1 MAIRDVALA
10 VENYRVRQP
19 RNVVRDFAASDR
31 RGAVQE
37 VIEAGTVLPVA
48 YGYTGVQAVPVFR
61 DSVANTLIASAGNTQ
76 TNRDR
81 FGAWFA
87 QTAAHNDEADQL
99 LLQQYVL
106 SAGTILDVLT
116 VFLNDQSLNFDGWRS
131 FAGDDDD
138 NLYKHCA
145 HQWGSA
151 AVALASAYSA
161 NRDAKAKFTDLVPLT
176 GLYNGAERFGPSFPY
191 LFAVIAG
198 ANPVFVSSSLNI
210 TVSSTPTPYAV
221 GALLDWLMSR
231 VYGLGLVKADL
242 SMAHWRTASVLGGH
256 NFRTL
261 TQRIRQASY
270 DSDAGDT
277 KNSNLAF
284 AVPPDYRY
292 AASGTLST
300 GHSVEQV
307 LTKFE
312 EVMPS
317 LLLWERFDGKLAID
331 LWDSTRTNIV
341 LQLGE
346 DDLLTHP
353 EVVQSNASAVDQV
366 TVLFNGYENDFTE
379 DSVTD
384 GFVVGQ
390 QVYDIPGSYTFNI
403 PAGVDA
409 ITARIVGGRNTSGN
423 NGDSTV
429 TLGSTV
435 HKATGG
441 AGRGDDLDLGSG
453 GWVGGFAFGADIWFI
468 DKGVQADQRYLRGYG
483 LSGTAVVRNS
493 AKDVY
498 IGDLTS
504 FRQWNG
510 AIVIGDYVYLINNGS
525 PRKLWCYRYSG
536 GSLSRFTAGDTD
548 LPGRVNGNIVSYYP
562 GPVNGNTLWVDWSG
576 AGSLFAYTFNNGRLT
591 RDTTKGLSSGVGHFV
606 FQSGTTWWGY
616 TISGRS
622 FRGGTYNA
630 GTNTITRNTALD
642 YRRSFGN
649 NSRLYPGPAIGNLVW
664 AQHDDEAYGLYIHN
678 GRIDPD
684 YIRAGTEV
692 ERELSINSQTTLAVV
707 VGNLDGQVILQWASG
722 ALSGNIETR
731 RIDLCFNRAQAR
743 RLSREHAENS
753 KRLTYQFKATRKAL
767 GLEPGDLIAIDYQG
781 LFDDTVMRV
790 VDMSIETDLTVN
802 LATEF
807 RKTIIGA
814 GVLPP
819 PKPAADEQAP
829 RFLRASIDA
838 AGTTFTIAFDELL
851 DPGNV
856 PSRTAFTILETSSGG
871 SASRKTGS
879 TLTLNAGEVRIQ
891 FGSPVIFD
899 STLTVAYAKPSSNPL
914 QDTAGNEVA
923 SFGAQ
928 QADNNVVVTDK
939 SLGTRE
945 GLSLSDSVTTR
956 SVDEVAPR
964 FVSANIDVAGTLFT
978 AVFDE
983 TLDSGSVP
991 VRTVFNI
998 IETRS
1003 NGSTTRKTGS
1013 SLSIV
1018 GREVR
1023 IPFGVAVAHDSTV
1036 TVAYT
1041 KPATNPL
1048 QDAAGNDVE
1057 SFGAQSVT
1065 SNVATTEVQLSV
1077 NESLRLRE
1085 RRRIEVSG
1093 TDHPVA
1099 VAEGLSILDSVTTGL
1114 HKAVSVAEGL
1124 SIVDSVVQAFNRPIS
1139 VEEGITLAEAL
1150 GTLVDRPL
1158 TVEEGLNLAE
1168 ALTTFTS
1175 ADRSLSIN
1183 EALDIADAVRSFK
1196 AKDHKLNVGEGLGL
1210 GDAVAMIVDKPLSI
1224 EEGLGLA
1231 DSRKMLVDRP
1241 MGVAE
1246 YMGIADIEA
1255 MSLDKRST
1263 IGESLGLSDSVDLMT
1278 MNTNERA
1285 TTLTLPA
1292 NRFIAHDLFG
1302 YGWSNVS
1309 GVNIPAIFMAG
1320 NAARRFQALEAEDS
1334 NHARL
1339 ALGGATFRFTED
1351 MEANGTIRVTGR
1363 STGTPA
1369 VDVDVTLNVA
1379 DASYSRGIYTW
1390 NTSKLWD
1397 AISNIGTREL
1407 KGIVSLE
1414 YEAVPV
1420 SAVPLAVAEG
1430 LTLADTVGTSKAT
1443 ERRVAIAEGLGLTES
1458 LATVKATERR
1468 VAIAEGLGLAD
1479 AVAATAQPAVTNSLD
1494 FNLSLAWF
1502 RTNSTLASWRPPVGA
1517 RPQITGPLADGN
1529 TRYLEDMVL
1538 RRDRTGIVLNI
1549 AEDRTSAFTQTGDLR
1564 LSSAFEDT
1572 GEIIL
1577 TVEVTGTKYDFVIP
1591 LQGRDTSEP
1600 YRIDFTG
1607 DEATRYTTFL
1617 NRIPT
1622 SGLFAG
1628 RLTLRDAETV
1638 ADDKTVSLNEGLSIA
1653 DVASTAKFVNRQV
1666 AIAESMGIGDAVST
1680 VLTPVGVDRPVAIA
1694 EGLGLSDAVANV
1706 ITDETPPPTYNKQTI
1721 SLPSSAWRTVRSNGV
1736 PGRGWLVSPRIAVD
1750 SALLATTTTRAYFLN
1765 LYITSTGRISFGF
1778 TSVPSGGVNTQDLS
1792 DAFETSGGID
1802 ITVSGTTYSFDIASA
1817 DRNGP
1822 YNWTPTNSD
1831 DMASLYAAISSATD
1845 ATLVIRDGS

>member
-10 VENYRVRQP
+10 VENYRIRQP

-61 DSVANTLIASAGNTQ
+61 DSLANTVIAYAGNTVK
-76 TNRDR
+76 NRDR
-81 FGAWFA
+81 LGNWFA
-87 QTAAHNDEADQL
+87 QTDHGDEVDQL

-106 SAGTILDVLT
+106 SAGSILDVFT
-116 VFLNDQSLNFDGWRS
+116 VFVNDQSLNFDGWKG
-131 FAGDDDD
+131 FAGDAADSR
-138 NLYKHCA
+138 YEHCA
-145 HQWGSA
+145 HQWGA
-151 AVALASAYSA
+151 DAIALATAYSSH
-161 NRDAKAKFTDLVPLT
+161 RDATAKFTGLVPLT

-191 LFAVIAG
+191 VFAVVAG
-198 ANPVFVSSSLNI
+198 TNPVFVSSSLNI
-210 TVSSTPTPYAV
+210 TLSSTPTPYAV
-221 GALLDWLMSR
+221 GALLDWLMSTQ
-231 VYGLGLVKADL
+231 YGLGLVKGDL
-242 SMAHWRTASVLGGH
+242 SMMHWRVASVLGGH

-261 TQRIRQASY
+261 TARIRQSSY
-270 DSDAGDT
+270 NADTGDT
-277 KNSNLAF
+277 KNANLSF

-300 GHSVEQV
+300 GHSVERV

-331 LWDSTRTNIV
+331 LWDDTRTNIV

-366 TVLFNGYENDFTE
+366 TVLFNGYEADFTE

-390 QVYDIPGSYTFNI
+390 QVYDTPGSYTFNI
-403 PAGVDA
+403 PAGINS
-409 ITARIVGGRNTSGN
+409 ITAGIIGGRNTVGD
-423 NGDSTV
+423 NGDSSV
-429 TLGSTV
+429 TLGTQV
-435 HKATGG
+435 YKATGG
-441 AGRGDDLDLGSG
+441 QGKGPDLDFGTAEIE
-453 GWVGGFAFGADIWFI
+453 GGFIFGEDVWFI
-468 DKGVQADQRYLRGYG
+468 ENAAPSSYLRGYTIASG
-483 LSGTAVVRNS
+483 EWVRDSTKDVDLSTFSSNGRWSGAVV
-493 AKDVY
+493 KD
-498 IGDLTS
+498 
-504 FRQWNG
+504 
-510 AIVIGDYVYLINNGS
+510 AYVYLINWGTS
-525 PRKLWCYRYSG
+525 PQSLVCYRYSA
-536 GSLSRFTAGDTD
+536 GSLTRVPTSDLTFPRQGPQSYRPGPISGDTIWFQTSSAD
-548 LPGRVNGNIVSYYP
+548 LQAYTFSAGVLTYDATKPVRVPGPTVTGKRWAWLFQSGNDWWFVDSGKNFYGATYDPDTNTVTRNTSADHDIDSPTTRQYSP
-562 GPVNGNTLWVDWSG
+562 GPVNNDLQWVIDPH
-576 AGSLFAYTFNNGRLT
+576 N
-591 RDTTKGLSSGVGHFV
+591 V
-606 FQSGTTWWGY
+606 SGTT
-616 TISGRS
+616 R
-622 FRGGTYNA
+622 A
-630 GTNTITRNTALD
+630 
-642 YRRSFGN
+642 
-649 NSRLYPGPAIGNLVW
+649 V
-664 AQHDDEAYGLYIHN
+664 GLYIHN
-678 GRIDPD
+678 GLIDLD
-684 YIRAGTEV
+684 YVQPGQTTTQ
-692 ERELSINSQTTLAVV
+692 ELAISRQTTLAVV
-707 VGNLDGQVILQWASG
+707 VGNGDGQVILQWAAG

-753 KRLTYQFKATRKAL
+753 KRLAYQFKATRKAL

-807 RKTIIGA
+807 RKTIVGA

-838 AGTTFTIAFDELL
+838 AGTIFTIAFDELL

-856 PSRTAFTILETSSGG
+856 PSRTAFTIIETTSGG
-871 SASRKTGS
+871 TAQRKTGS
-879 TLTLNAGEVRIQ
+879 TLTLNAGEVRIT
-891 FGSPVIFD
+891 FGTPVIFD
-899 STLTVAYAKPSSNPL
+899 SALTVAYAKPSSNPL

-928 QADNNVVVTDK
+928 SAANNVAIVERT
-939 SLGTRE
+939 LTAAE
-945 GLSLSDSVTTR
+945 ALSLADSVTSRLT
-956 SVDEVAPR
+956 DEVAPK
-964 FVSANIDVAGTLFT
+964 FVSANINAAGTLFT

-1003 NGSTTRKTGS
+1003 DGSTTRKTGS

-1023 IPFGVAVAHDSTV
+1023 IPFGVAVVHDSTL

-1065 SNVATTEVQLSV
+1065 SNVTTTDVQLPV

-1085 RRRIEVSG
+1085 RRRFAVSG
-1093 TDHPVA
+1093 QDHPLA
-1099 VAEGLSILDSVTTGL
+1099 VAEGLTLVDAEEMAAGRPLDIAEGLNLTEALAQTMHRPVSI
-1114 HKAVSVAEGL
+1114 AEGL
-1124 SIVDSVVQAFNRPIS
+1124 SLVEAVD
-1139 VEEGITLAEAL
+1139 
-1150 GTLVDRPL
+1150 TLVDRP
-1158 TVEEGLNLAE
+1158 
-1168 ALTTFTS
+1168 
-1175 ADRSLSIN
+1175 I
-1183 EALDIADAVRSFK
+1183 
-1196 AKDHKLNVGEGLGL
+1196 
-1210 GDAVAMIVDKPLSI
+1210 SI
-1224 EEGLGLA
+1224 EEGLDITESMTTRTAADRALSVNEGLGVA
-1231 DSRKMLVDRP
+1231 ESIATFTAKDHKVASGEGLILAETVLMQVDRP
-1241 MGVAE
+1241 V
-1246 YMGIADIEA
+1246 DIEEG
-1255 MSLDKRST
+1255 MSLVDS
-1263 IGESLGLSDSVDLMT
+1263 ESSIVNRPLNVSEGLSMSDMVSRSAHRQVAIDEGISMADAST
-1278 MNTNERA
+1278 AMAMNTNERA
-1285 TTLTLPA
+1285 ATLTLPA

-1309 GVNIPAIFMAG
+1309 GVNIPAIFMVG
-1320 NAARRFQALEAEDS
+1320 NSARRLQALEAEDS
-1334 NHARL
+1334 NSARL
-1339 ALGGATFRFTED
+1339 ALGGGTFRFTED
-1351 MEANGTIRVTGR
+1351 MEANGTIQVTGR

-1369 VDVDVTLNVA
+1369 IDVDVTLNLA

-1390 NTSKLWD
+1390 RTGKLWD
-1397 AISNIGTREL
+1397 AISNIGIREL

-1414 YEAVPV
+1414 FEAVPD
-1420 SAVPLAVAEG
+1420 SIVPLAVAEG
-1430 LTLADTVGTSKAT
+1430 LGLVEAVATGTAT
-1443 ERRVAIAEGLGLTES
+1443 ER
-1458 LATVKATERR
+1458 K
-1468 VAIAEGLGLAD
+1468 VAIAEGLGLAE
-1479 AVAATAQPAVTNSLD
+1479 AVVATARPATANSLD

-1517 RPQITGPLADGN
+1517 RPPITGPLADGN

-1549 AEDRTSAFTQTGDLR
+1549 AEDLTSAFTQTGDLR

-1577 TVEVTGTKYDFVIP
+1577 TVEVAGTVYSFVIP

-1617 NRIPT
+1617 NRLPT
-1622 SGLFAG
+1622 SGTFAAK
-1628 RLTLRDAETV
+1628 LTLRDAESV
-1638 ADDKTVSLNEGLSIA
+1638 ADDKTVNLNEGLSLA
-1653 DVASTAKFVNRQV
+1653 DAASTTQLVERK
-1666 AIAESMGIGDAVST
+1666 
-1680 VLTPVGVDRPVAIA
+1680 VAIA
-1694 EGLGLSDAVANV
+1694 EGLGLIDAVANVITPIGVNRPVTIAEGLGLSEAVANV
-1706 ITDETPPPTYNKQTI
+1706 ITDETPPPTYNQQTI
-1721 SLPSSAWRTVRSNGV
+1721 LLPAAARRAAKTVVRDWTWTFSTKRLAIDAVFTPGNSSRYLVAFGLARSGSV
-1736 PGRGWLVSPRIAVD
+1736 
-1750 SALLATTTTRAYFLN
+1750 
-1765 LYITSTGRISFGF
+1765 
-1778 TSVPSGGVNTQDLS
+1778 TSVQLVVTDAASGTASSVGRDLS
-1792 DAFETSGGID
+1792 TTFETSGGVD
-1802 ITVSGTTYSFDIASA
+1802 ITVNGHTYSFDLAGA
-1817 DRNGP
+1817 DTTNP
-1822 YNWTPTNSD
+1822 YKWVPTNTAD
-1831 DMASLYAAISSATD
+1831 VASLWDDLATD
-1845 ATLVIRDGS
+1845 LDGTLVIRDGST